1 MMMELKWAVTATTI
15 VWLILH
21 KGLVSAFIIVSNDPS
36 LLHCK
41 DSKGNFESSAKA
53 VTLFARR
60 RGKLG
65 SLIEE
70 GVVDMS
76 DFRSKKAP
84 VVKKDGIASKQVS
97 PDLASYMMSKQP
109 ESSTSSADNASAPT
123 EASSA
128 STSPAMDTN
137 ESKGSLSRRA
147 RTTER
152 TLMDEE
158 RSKEVKEIV
167 KELQEAIGKRKDV
180 GSAVDR
186 ALQRLP
192 INVNQLQQLVKS
204 TNPLDYRLAW
214 IASDGAVCAIGSA
227 LHGKIALA
235 RLQEVYLTLHRNRLQ
250 MYEVVRILGPFPNVK
265 NTLSG
270 SAKFARQNVGRMTIT
285 WQSLIDGTGKE
296 NFEGGATK
304 EATLDIL
311 YGDDQLIV
319 ARLVDKDIPRVEECV
334 VFIRDNDMDKTL
346 ENLRVL

>member
-1 MMMELKWAVTATTI
+1 MMMEMKWAVTATTI

-21 KGLVSAFIIVSNDPS
+21 KGSVSAFIVSNESP

-41 DSKGNFESSAKA
+41 ESKGNFECSSQA

-70 GVVDMS
+70 GVVDMG
-76 DFRSKKAP
+76 DLRSKKAP
-84 VVKKDGIASKQVS
+84 KAKKDGIASKQVS

-109 ESSTSSADNASAPT
+109 EPSTSSAANASAAPA
-123 EASSA
+123 EAPASS
-128 STSPAMDTN
+128 PATDTN
-137 ESKGSLSRRA
+137 ESKGILSRRA

-152 TLMDEE
+152 ILMDEE
-158 RSKEVKEIV
+158 KSKEVKEIV
-167 KELQEAIGKRKDV
+167 KELQEAIAKRKDV

-214 IASDGAVCAIGSA
+214 IASDVAVCAIGSA
-227 LHGKIALA
+227 LHSKIALA

-250 MYEVVRILGPFPNVK
+250 MFEVVRILGPFPNVK

-270 SAKFARQNVGRMTIT
+270 SAKFARQGVDRMTIT

-296 NFEGGATK
+296 NFEGGKTK
-304 EATLDIL
+304 VAMLDIL

-319 ARLVDKDIPRVEECV
+319 ARLVDKDIPRGEECV
-334 VFIRDNDMDKTL
+334 VFIRDTDMDATL